1 MKKIQ
6 DKITYIFNRYI
17 IFFKNSIIKK
27 IKDTE
32 IFIKIKIGF
41 ISFITL
47 VVLWI
52 FRADIIFGNFIIP
65 GWSRPFTYSNY
76 INDGT
81 VAVFIALIL
90 FTKILDNT

>member
-1 MKKIQ
+1 MGSEMCIRDRSKIEPDIFKKEL
-6 DKITYIFNRYI
+6 KILGPRSYEE
-17 IFFKNSIIKK
+17 SVV
-27 IKDTE
+27 
-32 IFIKIKIGF
+32 F

-90 FTKILDNT
+90 FIWPARNSKEK